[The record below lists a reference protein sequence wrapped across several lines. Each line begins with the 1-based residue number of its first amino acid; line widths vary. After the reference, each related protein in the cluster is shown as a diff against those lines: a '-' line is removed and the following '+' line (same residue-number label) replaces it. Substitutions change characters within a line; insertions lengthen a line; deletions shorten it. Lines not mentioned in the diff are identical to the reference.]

1 MATDL
6 TALEQILRTGPA
18 QIDLPIYQGASFR
31 LPISWQLEDEEG
43 QRTPVDLTGCA
54 VRMQIR
60 RRISSPDV
68 ELDLG
73 AQGYIQI
80 TDPLQGLLL
89 IDLPPEATAAL
100 SFRTGVHDIEIEFSG
115 GEVLRFACGAIAVD
129 REVTR

>member
-1 MATDL
+1 MVTAPAT
-6 TALEQILRTGPA
+6 LEQILRTGAA
-18 QIDLPIYQGASFR
+18 QIDLPIYQGSSFR
-31 LPISWQLEDEEG
+31 LPISWQLEDEDG
-43 QRTPVDLTGCA
+43 ARTPVDLTGCA

-80 TDPLQGLLL
+80 TDPLQGQML

-100 SFRTGVHDIEIEFSG
+100 SFRSAVHDIEIEFSG
-115 GEVLRFACGAIAVD
+115 GEVLRFACGTVVVD